1 MSTNKELASI
11 GQLADIK
18 AVLDSALATNASHG
32 EICGTVAFETS
43 GKAVNWR
50 QRAYRFRKLW
60 REHRDINSP
69 YERLTLPKLEP
80 GETSVTIKMTGVPAV
95 FTPAVVNDDDPLLN
109 VARDLA
115 KDGI

>member
-1 MSTNKELASI
+1 MTTTKELASI

-32 EICGTVAFETS
+32 EVCGTVAFATS

-95 FTPAVVNDDDPLLN
+95 FTPAQISNEDPLLS
-109 VARDLA
+109 VARNLA
-115 KDGI
+115 EDGI